1 RRGMARHV
9 TRRAFLAAT
18 AASAV
23 ACGGIGSPGTP
34 TPEPVQGGLKGI
46 DDLPRPSATPTPTPT
61 TATKLAPGRPDGF
74 VAVAPRVM
82 GSGGVEGVSLRLF
95 AGDQPASGDV
105 RAQLTKDGQVV
116 AEASGAI
123 A

>member
-1 RRGMARHV
+1 MARHV

-46 DDLPRPSATPTPTPT
+46 DDLPRQSATPTPA

-82 GSGGVEGVSLRLF
+82 GSGGVEGVSLTLF

-105 RAQLTKDGQVV
+105 RAQ
-116 AEASGAI
+116 
-123 A
+123 